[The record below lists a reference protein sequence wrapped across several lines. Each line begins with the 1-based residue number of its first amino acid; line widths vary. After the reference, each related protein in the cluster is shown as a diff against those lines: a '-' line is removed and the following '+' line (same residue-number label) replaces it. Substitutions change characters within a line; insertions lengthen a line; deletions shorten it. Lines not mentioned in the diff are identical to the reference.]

1 MPTDT
6 QTHSDHHD
14 DPTAGPDP
22 TSLTGASDTTGP
34 AGASDTTSPT
44 GGSDTTDWAGSRGS
58 GNRPGRPTRL
68 SARRDDR
75 GQATSEYGLVI
86 LVAAGIAFG
95 VISWA
100 GHTDAFTRLFDSVV
114 RHLTS
119 HM

>member
-6 QTHSDHHD
+6 QTRSDRRG
-14 DPTAGPDP
+14 PTDRPDP
-22 TSLTGASDTTGP
+22 TGRHRSGGRRGRTGRLGP
-34 AGASDTTSPT
+34 
-44 GGSDTTDWAGSRGS
+44 RH
-58 GNRPGRPTRL
+58 
-68 SARRDDR
+68 DDR